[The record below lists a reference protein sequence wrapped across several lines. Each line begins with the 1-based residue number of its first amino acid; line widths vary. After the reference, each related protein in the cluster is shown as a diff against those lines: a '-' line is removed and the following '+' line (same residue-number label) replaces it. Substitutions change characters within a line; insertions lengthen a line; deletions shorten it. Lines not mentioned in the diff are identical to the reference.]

1 MDFRFTN
8 LILVLFFVSIL
19 AIGCDQRRVYDSYHS
34 PGKEGWPVDSLV
46 VFSFGIQNSTRNH
59 DIYLNVRND
68 KNYEYSNLWLFV
80 RIIPPRGEVLTDT
93 LQMVLAD
100 PSGRWLGKGF
110 TGVFHSSIAYRTG
123 VFFPVPGEYK
133 VEIKHGMRPQVLK
146 GLTHVGL
153 RVEEAR

>member
-1 MDFRFTN
+1 MGLRFSN
-8 LILVLFFVSIL
+8 LIQILFLLSVLST
-19 AIGCDQRRVYDSYHS
+19 GCDQRRVYDSYQS
-34 PGKEGWPVDSLV
+34 PGKDGWSVDSLV
-46 VFSFGIQNSTRNH
+46 TFSFGIQNSTRNH
-59 DIYLNVRND
+59 DIYVNVRND
-68 KNYEYSNLWLFV
+68 KNYEYSNLWLFI

-110 TGVFHSSIAYRTG
+110 TGVFHNSMPYRTG

-133 VEIKHGMRPQVLK
+133 VEIKHGMRPQLLK